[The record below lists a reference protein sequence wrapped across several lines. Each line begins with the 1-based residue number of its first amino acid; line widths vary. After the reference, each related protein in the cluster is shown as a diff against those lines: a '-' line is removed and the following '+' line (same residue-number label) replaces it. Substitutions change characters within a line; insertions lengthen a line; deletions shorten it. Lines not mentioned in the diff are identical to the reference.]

1 MTIEFDKDPLMI
13 CSPIIED
20 RTPIIEVHTP
30 IIDDRSFSPLGHDE
44 LTLLALCG
52 NYANGLW
59 PVSGLSGQLSSL
71 CSLNITLLV
80 VKIPVVM

>member
-1 MTIEFDKDPLMI
+1 MTIEFDRDPIVI

-20 RTPIIEVHTP
+20 RTTIIE
-30 IIDDRSFSPLGHDE
+30 DRSFTPLGHDE
-44 LTLLALCG
+44 LTLLAVCG

-71 CSLNITLLV
+71 CF
-80 VKIPVVM
+80 

>member
-1 MTIEFDKDPLMI
+1 MTIEFDRDPIVI

-20 RTPIIEVHTP
+20 RTPIIE
-30 IIDDRSFSPLGHDE
+30 DRSFTPLGHDE
-44 LTLLALCG
+44 LTLLAVCG

-71 CSLNITLLV
+71 CF
-80 VKIPVVM
+80 